1 MIATMTRKTVTS
13 PNVKEIVAIPYKAL
27 QGLLA
32 KKVSG
37 KLMIQ
42 DPNDESVRWLIYL
55 GEGKIHYAHSVNG
68 KRERIRYLLSR
79 CYPDHGFYIPQELED
94 DYGFI
99 CQHWRDGD
107 LDMQKIRT
115 ILSYMTQEAIALC
128 LALPRATI
136 SFEKI
141 VGLDPLILNLSLK
154 SLIEPVK
161 SKVRAWVTLREHIS
175 SPFVRPRVNNWD
187 ILKTHFGNRMAEYQ
201 EVEQLKP
208 YLDDRRTLYDIAAYS
223 RHSVLDLALLLHPL
237 IKSDIITISP
247 FQEPTE
253 TEDKPLIA
261 CIDDSQAIQ
270 RIVKMTLI
278 AGGFDVVS
286 ITEPAKAMSSF
297 VRQKPDLI
305 LMDINM
311 PDIDGYKLAYMLRQ
325 SALLKDIP
333 ILMLTGRDGVLDRVK
348 AKMVGAVGYI
358 SKPFNPQELVQ
369 SIQDNIQKAV

>member
-1 MIATMTRKTVTS
+1 MTAIMTRNTVTTS
-13 PNVKEIVAIPYKAL
+13 NKKEIVAIPYKVL
-27 QGLLA
+27 QGSLA

-37 KLMIQ
+37 KLTIQ
-42 DPNDESVRWLIYL
+42 DPNDESVKWLIYM

-68 KRERIRYLLSR
+68 KRERIRYLLSQ
-79 CYPDHGFYIPQELED
+79 CYPDHNFYLPQELED

-99 CQHWRDGD
+99 CQRWRVGD
-107 LDMQKIRT
+107 LDMQKARA
-115 ILSYMTQEAIALC
+115 ILTYMTQEAIALC

-141 VGLDPLILNLSLK
+141 IGLDPLILNLGLK

-161 SKVRAWVTLREHIS
+161 SKVRSWVMMRENIS
-175 SPFVRPRVNNWD
+175 SPFVRPQVSNWD
-187 ILKTHFGNRMAEYQ
+187 VLRNHFGKDIRKFQ
-201 EVEQLKP
+201 EIEQLKP
-208 YLDDRRTLYDIAAYS
+208 YLDDHRTLYDIAAYS
-223 RHSVLDLALLLHPL
+223 RHSVLELALLLYPL
-237 IKSDIITISP
+237 IQSDIITINP

-348 AKMVGAVGYI
+348 AKMVGAAGYI

>member
-1 MIATMTRKTVTS
+1 MTATMTRNTIKASNEKQT
-13 PNVKEIVAIPYKAL
+13 VAIPYKVL
-27 QGLLA
+27 QGVLA

-37 KLMIQ
+37 KLIIQ
-42 DPNDESVRWLIYL
+42 DPNDQSIQWIIYL
-55 GEGKIHYAHSVNG
+55 GQGKIHYAHSVNG
-68 KRERIRYLLSR
+68 KRERLIYLLSQS
-79 CYPDHGFYIPQELED
+79 YPEHNFYIPQDFPD

-99 CQHWRDGD
+99 CHHWHCGD
-107 LDMQKIRT
+107 LDLQKVRSLLT
-115 ILSYMTQEAIALC
+115 YMTQEAIALC
-128 LALPRATI
+128 LTLSRAI
-136 SFEKI
+136 VSFEKT
-141 VGLDPLILNLSLK
+141 VGLDPLVLNLGLK

-161 SKVRAWVTLREHIS
+161 SEVRSWVTLRESIS
-175 SPFVRPRVNNWD
+175 SPFVRPQVNNWTKLHSHYD
-187 ILKTHFGNRMAEYQ
+187 SNIEKIRTI
-201 EVEQLKP
+201 EQLKP
-208 YLDDRRTLYDIAAYS
+208 YLDDRCTLYEIAAYS
-223 RHSVLDLALLLHPL
+223 HNTVLNLAQIFQPL
-237 IKSDIITISP
+237 IQSNIITINP
-247 FQEPTE
+247 LEEPAE
-253 TEDKPLIA
+253 KEYKPLIA

-278 AGGFDVVS
+278 AGGFDVIS

-369 SIQDNIQKAV
+369 SISDNLQKAV

>member
-1 MIATMTRKTVTS
+1 MTATMTRNSVTVSDKKKT
-13 PNVKEIVAIPYKAL
+13 VAIPYKVL

-42 DPNDESVRWLIYL
+42 APNDESIQWLIYL
-55 GEGKIHYAHSVNG
+55 GEGKIHYAHSFNG
-68 KRERIRYLLSR
+68 KRERIIYLLSK
-79 CYPDHGFYIPQELED
+79 CYPEHNFYIPHDFPD

-99 CQHWRDGD
+99 CHHWRDGD
-107 LDMQKIRT
+107 LDIQKVRS
-115 ILSYMTQEAIALC
+115 ILTYMTQEAVTLC

-136 SFEKI
+136 SFEKT
-141 VGLDPLILNLSLK
+141 VGLDPLILNLGLK

-161 SKVRAWVTLREHIS
+161 SKVRSWVSLRESIS
-175 SPFVRPRVNNWD
+175 SPFVRPQIENWASLHSHYGGS
-187 ILKTHFGNRMAEYQ
+187 IEKIRAIEL
-201 EVEQLKP
+201 LKP
-208 YLDDRRTLYDIAAYS
+208 YFDDHCTLYEIAAYS
-223 RHSVLDLALLLHPL
+223 HHSVLKLAQLLQPL
-237 IKSDIITISP
+237 IQSNIITIKP
-247 FQEPTE
+247 FQEPSE
-253 TEDKPLIA
+253 REYKPLIA
-261 CIDDSQAIQ
+261 CVDDSQAIQ

-278 AGGFDVVS
+278 AGGFEVLS

-311 PDIDGYKLAYMLRQ
+311 PDIDGYQLAYMLRQ
-325 SALLKDIP
+325 SALLKNIP

-348 AKMVGAVGYI
+348 ARMVGAVGYI

-369 SIQDNIQKAV
+369 SIHDNIQKAV

>member
-1 MIATMTRKTVTS
+1 MTAIMTRNTVNAS
-13 PNVKEIVAIPYKAL
+13 NSKEIVAIPYKVL
-27 QGLLA
+27 QGSLA

-37 KLMIQ
+37 KLTIQ
-42 DPNDESVRWLIYL
+42 DSNDESVKWLIYL
-55 GEGKIHYAHSVNG
+55 GEGKIHYAHSING
-68 KRERIRYLLSR
+68 KKERIIYLLSQ
-79 CYPDHGFYIPQELED
+79 CYPEHNFYIPHDFPD
-94 DYGFI
+94 DYEFI
-99 CQHWRDGD
+99 CQHWRHGD
-107 LDMQKIRT
+107 LDMQKVRL
-115 ILSYMTQEAIALC
+115 ILTYMTQEAIALC

-136 SFEKI
+136 SFEKT
-141 VGLDPLILNLSLK
+141 VGLDPLILNVGLK

-161 SKVRAWVTLREHIS
+161 SKVRSWASIRESIS
-175 SPFVRPRVNNWD
+175 SPFVRPQVNNWTT
-187 ILKTHFGNRMAEYQ
+187 LHSHYGSS
-201 EVEQLKP
+201 VEKIRAIELLKP
-208 YLDDRRTLYDIAAYS
+208 YFDDHCTLYEIAAYS
-223 RHSVLDLALLLHPL
+223 HHSVLNLAQLLQPL
-237 IKSDIITISP
+237 IQSNIITINP

-286 ITEPAKAMSSF
+286 ITEPAKAMSTF

-369 SIQDNIQKAV
+369 SIHDNIQKAV